1 MARKFGHNGIIIVV
15 IASTFLFAFIQF
27 LLITAYPSIMA
38 EFDINATEV
47 QWLTTAYLLTS
58 IIFIP
63 MSAYLSNTYSTKW
76 LLIIAL
82 LLLAIG
88 TLIGGWSPTFE
99 VLIFSRLLQAIGAGI
114 ILPLSQTILLI
125 IFPPER
131 RGFAMGLLGAVVN
144 VAPASAPSISGVII
158 DVFDWRTL
166 HWVMLPLV
174 IATLVLAI
182 FAMTDIIQKDKY
194 KLDFTSIIFSAVG
207 FSLFIFGLSNISVVG
222 ATDIRVILPVIIGLI
237 TIILFVS
244 RQLKLT
250 RPVLDVRLFK
260 NGLFRLSVIMI
271 AINLGLLLSTETI
284 LPMFAQVV
292 LDTSAFL
299 SGFLLLP
306 GTILLSI
313 MSLYSGNLYDKYG
326 GKVIITL
333 GFSLTTI
340 SLILLNLIGMD
351 SSPYWIML
359 FFCVFMAGFGLT
371 LAPLTTLAMNA
382 VDYSDIPH
390 GSAIVNTVRQLGM
403 TIGVIVLTSI
413 ISITAA
419 TMDAPN
425 SVGTFWGVTYAF
437 IVMAF
442 LAFVCVILSFQLR
455 ENRTRD
461 KEDEYDF
468 ENE

>member
-1 MARKFGHNGIIIVV
+1 MARNFGHKGIITVV

-76 LLIIAL
+76 LIVIAL
-82 LLLAIG
+82 LFLSIG
-88 TLIGGWSPTFE
+88 TMIGGWSPTFE
-99 VLIFSRLLQAIGAGI
+99 VLVFSRLLQAIGAGI

-174 IATLVLAI
+174 VITLILAI
-182 FAMTDIIQKDKY
+182 LAMTDVIEKDSY
-194 KLDFTSIIFSAVG
+194 KLDITSIIYSGIG
-207 FSLFIFGLSNISVVG
+207 FSFFIFGLSNISVTGFV
-222 ATDIRVILPVIIGLI
+222 DVRVIVPLIIGVLAI
-237 TIILFVS
+237 FVFIK
-244 RQLKLT
+244 RQLNLV

-260 NGLFRLSVIMI
+260 NGLFRLSVILI
-271 AINLGLLLSTETI
+271 AINLALLLSTETI
-284 LPMFAQVV
+284 LPMFAQDV
-292 LDTSAFL
+292 LGTTAFL

-306 GTILLSI
+306 GTILLSV
-313 MSLYSGNLYDKYG
+313 MSFISGNLYDRYG
-326 GKVIITL
+326 GKVIISL
-333 GFSLTTI
+333 GFVMTFV
-340 SLILLNLIGMD
+340 SLILLNIIGMD

-359 FFCVFMAGFGLT
+359 YFCLFMAGFGLT
-371 LAPLTTLAMNA
+371 LSPLTTLAMNA
-382 VDYSDIPH
+382 IDHSQIPH

-403 TIGVIVLTSI
+403 TIGVIMLTSI
-413 ISITAA
+413 ISMTAA
-419 TMDAPN
+419 TMDAPHN
-425 SVGTFWGVTYAF
+425 VGTFWGVTYAF
-437 IVMAF
+437 IVMAI
-442 LAFVCVILSFQLR
+442 LALICVVLSFFA
-455 ENRTRD
+455 RD
-461 KEDEYDF
+461 KRTS
-468 ENE
+468 